1 MNCSCNDSN
10 QKIST
15 WRITTKA
22 ISHEENIMTVI
33 VYGKS
38 TFAGNAKT
46 RRHERRRKLAI
57 ERDAICNIIDSIF
70 GTDSEEPVQE
80 APRKR
85 LSLSEKAASLGSL
98 LCKKAEEVERKQSRI
113 YYRKPRS
120 EMGVTC
126 SGRQKQRGKSIPAYY
141 D

>member
-33 VYGKS
+33 LYGKS
-38 TFAGNAKT
+38 TFAGNAKI

-80 APRKR
+80 ATRKR

-98 LCKKAEEVERKQSRI
+98 RCKKADECSGSICLPNVAI
-113 YYRKPRS
+113 YAAGYRKS
-120 EMGVTC
+120 
-126 SGRQKQRGKSIPAYY
+126 KQLTAR
-141 D
+141 

>member
-1 MNCSCNDSN
+1 
-10 QKIST
+10 
-15 WRITTKA
+15 
-22 ISHEENIMTVI
+22 MTVI

-57 ERDAICNIIDSIF
+57 ERDAICNIIDSIL
-70 GTDSEEPVQE
+70 GTDSEEPVQKGT
-80 APRKR
+80 RKR
-85 LSLSEKAASLGSL
+85 LSLSEKAISLGSL
-98 LCKKAEEVERKQSRI
+98 RCKKADEVERKQNRI
-113 YYRKPRS
+113 YYRKPRC

-126 SGRQKQRGKSIPAYY
+126 SGRQKRRGKSIPAYY

>member
-1 MNCSCNDSN
+1 
-10 QKIST
+10 
-15 WRITTKA
+15 
-22 ISHEENIMTVI
+22 MTVI

-57 ERDAICNIIDSIF
+57 ERDSICNIIDSIF
-70 GTDSEEPVQE
+70 GIDSEEAVQE
-80 APRKR
+80 TPRKR
-85 LSLSEKAASLGSL
+85 LSLSEKAISLGSL
-98 LCKKAEEVERKQSRI
+98 RCKKSKSEEVERKQNRI

-126 SGRQKQRGKSIPAYY
+126 VGRQKMKLGSKPLI
-141 D
+141 

>member
-1 MNCSCNDSN
+1 
-10 QKIST
+10 
-15 WRITTKA
+15 
-22 ISHEENIMTVI
+22 MTVI

-80 APRKR
+80 EQKKR
-85 LSLSEKAASLGSL
+85 LSLSEKAISLGNL
-98 LCKKAEEVERKQSRI
+98 RCKKAEEVERKQNRI

-126 SGRQKQRGKSIPAYY
+126 VGRQKQRGKSIPTYY

>member
-1 MNCSCNDSN
+1 
-10 QKIST
+10 
-15 WRITTKA
+15 
-22 ISHEENIMTVI
+22 MTIAPFVT
-33 VYGKS
+33 

-85 LSLSEKAASLGSL
+85 LSLSEKAISLGSL
-98 LCKKAEEVERKQSRI
+98 RCQKAEEVERKQNRI